1 MDPVGTLNKNERE
14 IKERFSVA
22 RIGIFGSFARG
33 EERPDSDVD
42 IYVEFSN
49 PTYDNYIELVF
60 YLENLF
66 GRSVELVTTNGVS
79 PYLVPII
86 NKEVVWCG

>member
-1 MDPVGTLNKNERE
+1 MDPVSTLKKNEHK

-22 RIGIFGSFARG
+22 RIGVFGSFARG

-42 IYVEFSN
+42 VYVEFNN

-60 YLENLF
+60 YLEKLF
-66 GRSVELVTTNGVS
+66 GRNVELVTTRGVS